1 MIERKVLDH
10 SSKKSIVMRFVFD
23 GDDDYEPEV
32 HWACSSGEPPKR
44 RWYIGEDGDHFKMHS
59 FKDVSWARRFSK
71 IVDKF
76 RAYVDDP
83 EWRTEIV
90 ETTEES
96 TITLTVERLWP
107 LNAIEMLAKVG
118 DDV

>member
-1 MIERKVLDH
+1 MIEHEVVSHEVDKKV
-10 SSKKSIVMRFVFD
+10 VMRFVFD

-32 HWACSSGEPPKR
+32 HWCCSSGGPPKR

-59 FKDVSWARRFSK
+59 FKDASWARRFSK

-83 EWRTEIV
+83 EWRVEIL
-90 ETTEES
+90 EATEEK
-96 TITLTVERLWP
+96 THTVTLERLWP

-118 DDV
+118 QDA